1 LSHIKGKTG
10 INKYKNYIEKQ
21 NTNSYFYKKKLKLMK
36 LIKLTPIFLILAFC
50 NPAFSQ
56 DSQEII
62 KKVQEKYENISDAKA
77 SFTQTHKSSGGKANS
92 SSGTIY
98 IKKEDKYRIEAGGQI
113 IITDGQTSWN
123 YSPKKKQVVVDNY
136 KDGGNTF
143 SPNKFLF
150 NYPENF
156 YSDLEG
162 NEDVGGVE
170 CFVIKLSPRSG
181 GSVKSAKIWIDKNEY
196 LIRKINVVTNESTNT
211 YVLKDISLDAGISSS
226 KFSFTPPEGVEIID
240 LR

>member
-1 LSHIKGKTG
+1 MTIIKKYSAVILLFICTS
-10 INKYKNYIEKQ
+10 IN
-21 NTNSYFYKKKLKLMK
+21 
-36 LIKLTPIFLILAFC
+36 A
-50 NPAFSQ
+50 Q

-62 KKVQEKYENISDAKA
+62 QKVQSTYENINDAKA
-77 SFTQTHKSSGGKANS
+77 VFTQTVKSSGGKANS

-98 IKKEDKYRIEAGGQI
+98 IKKTNMYRIEAGSQI
-113 IITDGQTSWN
+113 IITDGQTSWS
-123 YSPKKKQVVVDNY
+123 YSSKKKQVIVDNY
-136 KDGGNTF
+136 KDDGNTF

-162 NEDVGGVE
+162 EENVGGVD

-181 GSVKSAKIWIDKNEY
+181 GSVKSAKIWIDKNDF
-196 LIRKINVVTNESTNT
+196 LIRKVNIVTSESSST
-211 YVLKDISLDAGISSS
+211 YSLKDITLDSGMNSS
-226 KFSFTPPEGVEIID
+226 KFSFSPPQGVEVID

>member
-1 LSHIKGKTG
+1 MR
-10 INKYKNYIEKQ
+10 Y
-21 NTNSYFYKKKLKLMK
+21 
-36 LIKLTPIFLILAFC
+36 IKLVTLLFLFFISNYSFA
-50 NPAFSQ
+50 Q

-62 KKVQEKYENISDAKA
+62 KKVQSTYENITDAKA
-77 SFTQTHKSSGGKANS
+77 VFSQTLKGSGGRASS

-98 IKKEDKYRIEAGGQI
+98 IKKNNKYRIETGGQI
-113 IITDGQTSWN
+113 IITDGQTSWS
-123 YSPKKKQVVVDNY
+123 YSPRKKQVIIDNY
-136 KDGGNTF
+136 KEDGNTF

-162 NEDVGGVE
+162 EDNVGGVS
-170 CFVIKLSPRSG
+170 CYVIKLSPRSG

-196 LIRKINVVTNESTNT
+196 LIRKINVVTTESTNT
-211 YVLKDISLDAGISSS
+211 YSLKDISLDAGVSSS
-226 KFSFTPPEGVEIID
+226 KFSFSPPAGVEIID